1 MAATIADVHGFDLR
15 VEDNLPGAAFVMVPR
30 QTA

>member
-15 VEDNLPGAAFVMVPR
+15 VEDNQPGAAFVISPR
-30 QTA
+30 QAA